1 MINSIHSIP
10 SDRPRGDAKPFNEN
24 NSSIL
29 NAPSKGKVNSRVQI
43 NVSVVNANR
52 ELKGVS

>member
-1 MINSIHSIP
+1 MINTSPP
-10 SDRPRGDAKPFNEN
+10 SDRPKRSRARSFDEN
-24 NSSIL
+24 KCSSS
-29 NAPSKGKVNSRVQI
+29 NVSSDGKVNSLVQI